1 MNDKN
6 LRAEELANKLFNKTI
21 TPEEELELNSW
32 YNQHLDNEVE
42 IPQDFAASEEEHRER
57 ILEAIKEG
65 IGKRKVVR
73 LWPRIAVA
81 AAAVA
86 AIVFGVYFFN
96 PSRQSRLDVGNT
108 GSAQYANDVA
118 PGKNGATIKLASG
131 KVIQLSGAKAG
142 VVIGDD
148 LKYNDGT
155 ALSGLQPSLPEGER
169 SKVQNLTA
177 STARGQTYQFT
188 LPDGTRVWLNADSK
202 LEFPSSF
209 VKSNTRNVKL
219 VGEGYFEVAKD
230 KSHPFIVETDLQ
242 NIEVLGTHFNVNSYA
257 DEPDTRT
264 TLLEGSVQVTPKQ
277 ASAKAQVMKPGQQA
291 ILDKRFDV
299 QLKEVLDLER
309 IIAWRAAGGDDP
321 GSLVFENDALDEV
334 MRRISR
340 WYDVTVEYRGNVK
353 KDIRFSGVVRRD
365 VPLSRVIQL
374 LETTQSIEF
383 KIEGRRLI
391 VMN

>member
-6 LRAEELANKLFNKTI
+6 TRAEELANKLFNKTI
-21 TPEEELELNSW
+21 TPEEEQELNSW
-32 YNQHLDNEVE
+32 YNRHLDDQVE
-42 IPQDFAASEEEHRER
+42 IPQGFAASEEEHRER
-57 ILEAIKEG
+57 ILEAIREG

-73 LWPRIAVA
+73 LWPRIVVA

-148 LKYNDGT
+148 MKYNDGT

-188 LPDGTRVWLNADSK
+188 LPDGTRVWLNAESK
-202 LEFPSSF
+202 ISFPSQF
-209 VKSNTRNVKL
+209 NGKERKIL
-219 VGEGYFEVAKD
+219 LEGEGYFEVAKD
-230 KSHPFIVETDLQ
+230 KAHPFIVETDLQ
-242 NIEVLGTHFNVNSYA
+242 NIEVLGTHFNINSYA
-257 DEPDTRT
+257 DEPDTKT

-277 ASAKAQVMKPGQQA
+277 ASAKARVMKPGQQA
-291 ILDKRFDV
+291 ILDKRFDI
-299 QLKEVLDLER
+299 QLEEVLDLES

-340 WYDVTVEYRGNVK
+340 WYDVTVEYRGSVK

-365 VPLSRVIQL
+365 VPLSRVIEL